1 MRNVLLPLSGLMLIG
16 CTTTGVP
23 VASRWEVET
32 AKVRAFTPA
41 AMPRAPLE
49 DDGPNEPL
57 PPSALL
63 GDRQTAVQ
71 LARGL
76 VGKHKPTLR
85 GKALG
90 ADCTGLVLGVY
101 REMGLDLLKSAKPG
115 DNGVTAIYRFARKHG
130 RVYTDGWPVAGDLV
144 FFKETYDQNRDGR
157 QNDGLTHVGLV
168 EDVTDDGTV
177 TVIHRVS
184 RGVVRYRMNLR
195 HPDQRVDAKTGRV
208 LNDALRA
215 PGGDRAGAT
224 TGQLFAAY
232 ATLLP
237 PSPVARR

>member
-1 MRNVLLPLSGLMLIG
+1 MRNALSLLAGLMLTG
-16 CTTTGVP
+16 CATGLP
-23 VASRWEVET
+23 VASRWESET
-32 AKVRAFTPA
+32 ARVRAFTPTA
-41 AMPRAPLE
+41 LPRAPLF

-57 PPSALL
+57 APSALL
-63 GDRQTAVQ
+63 GDRQTAVG
-71 LARGL
+71 LARSL
-76 VGKHKPTLR
+76 VGKQKPTIR

-101 REMGLDLLKSAKPG
+101 REMGLDLLKKAKPG

-130 RVYTDGWPVAGDLV
+130 RVYTGGWPVAGDLV
-144 FFKETYDQNRDGR
+144 FFKETYDQNRDGV

-168 EDVTDDGTV
+168 EDVDDDGTV
-177 TVIHRVS
+177 TVIHRVK

-195 HPDQRVDAKTGRV
+195 HPELRVDPKTGRV

-215 PGGDRAGAT
+215 RGGDRAGAT

-237 PSPVARR
+237 PAPVARR